1 MCFKISILLFTTK
14 AAKQV
19 KWGITVIY
27 GSMNVSEITLK
38 NKKLY
43 KRFNNHLS
51 LIRFHANLFLLRFVC
66 NLFFSPPLKHLTSVG
81 FDSSSQTAED
91 FLSYILEI
99 SS

>member
-1 MCFKISILLFTTK
+1 MCSFKISILLFTTK

-43 KRFNNHLS
+43 KRFSCRLS
-51 LIRFHANLFLLRFVC
+51 LIRFYSN
-66 NLFFSPPLKHLTSVG
+66 
-81 FDSSSQTAED
+81 
-91 FLSYILEI
+91 
-99 SS
+99 

>member
-1 MCFKISILLFTTK
+1 MCSFKISILLFTTK

-43 KRFNNHLS
+43 KRFSCRLS
-51 LIRFHANLFLLRFVC
+51 LIRFYPNLFLLPFVC
-66 NLFFSPPLKHLTSVG
+66 NLFLFFTIETVGELHVRLTSVR
-81 FDSSSQTAED
+81 
-91 FLSYILEI
+91 
-99 SS
+99 